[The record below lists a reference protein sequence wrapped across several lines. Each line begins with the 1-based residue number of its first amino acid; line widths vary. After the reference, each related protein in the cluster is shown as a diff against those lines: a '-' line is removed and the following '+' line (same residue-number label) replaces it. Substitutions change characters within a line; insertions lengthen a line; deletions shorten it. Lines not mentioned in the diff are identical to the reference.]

1 MALAEGTTNQVEM
14 AEAAHEKAGRQ
25 EKAER
30 CWFAALGPGG
40 GVEPSPRQCSDSVTN
55 WGRELNSATVRSKIS
70 NGEPIHIV
78 VLGTSVSCGCMSN
91 TAKGIVK
98 GVNHTRAWPLSL
110 ETALRSSYH
119 APVTVTNLCKAGP
132 LTLAVSRSH
141 CLSLYRCLSLSL
153 SLCSHLALSA
163 SHSHYLSLLLPQLPL
178 TASHLP
184 LNAGV
189 GTDFFIQKIA
199 ARSPSL
205 FALQSADIVMVETS
219 LSDSGA
225 GEDWQTRNAEVLV
238 NLLQNLGHKPFIMF
252 LAASWFGYQSGS
264 HPTHYSAAERQLR
277 VMKHYGVAYTSM
289 VAMFKPIE
297 RPTDKLPR
305 GRQPPKTPI
314 QVL

>member
-153 SLCSHLALSA
+153 SFSSHC
-163 SHSHYLSLLLPQLPL
+163 LSLSLSLTL
-178 TASHLP
+178 TASTASYMP

-205 FALQSADIVMVETS
+205 LALQSADIVMVETS
-219 LSDSGA
+219 LSDSGNK
-225 GEDWQTRNAEVLV
+225 EDWQTRNAEVLV

-264 HPTHYSAAERQLR
+264 HSTHYSAAERQLR

-297 RPTDKLPR
+297 RPTNELPSWYKCE
-305 GRQPPKTPI
+305 PSKTPI
-314 QVL
+314 QVLRL